1 MVWNRNLMS
10 QTKLA
15 VKKEPERHLVTPGK
29 PSLVSPGK
37 LGAARASKANG
48 APSPNPYLADCPTR
62 VILDRIGDKWAVLAL
77 GLLQSEPVRFNQLR
91 RRIEGISQKMLS
103 QTLKSLERDGL
114 VARRAIATVPVTVEY
129 SLTPLGRTL
138 SATLDAL
145 RDWAEGH
152 IGEVRAAQMRY
163 DRAGAA

>member
-1 MVWNRNLMS
+1 MAVWNRNQMS
-10 QTKLA
+10 QTKPA
-15 VKKEPERHLVTPGK
+15 VKKEPERHLV
-29 PSLVSPGK
+29 SPK
-37 LGAARASKANG
+37 EPPARRKARA
-48 APSPNPYLADCPTR
+48 APPANPYLADCPTR

-77 GLLQSEPVRFNQLR
+77 GLLQREPVRFNALR

-103 QTLKSLERDGL
+103 QTLKGLERDGL

-138 SATLDAL
+138 SATLEAL

-152 IGEVRAAQMRY
+152 IAEVRAAQQRY